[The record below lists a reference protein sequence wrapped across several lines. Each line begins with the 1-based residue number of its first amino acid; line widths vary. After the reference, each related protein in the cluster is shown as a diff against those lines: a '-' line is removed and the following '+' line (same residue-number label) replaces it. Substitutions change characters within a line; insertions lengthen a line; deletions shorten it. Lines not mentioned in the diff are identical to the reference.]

1 MWYKD
6 NNLRRFSGIENRYCA
21 DISFFSQ
28 FYGILLFL
36 CIFQIINKHYFMKN
50 RIKFYSVLLAL
61 LLLIANTLTSF
72 SCTNVLVSKG
82 ASLDGSVMISYLA
95 DAGGFMD
102 PLYFAAGKTYSRG
115 DSIEIFEWDTGE
127 FLGRIAQVEKTYK
140 VIGNMNE
147 NQVAIGETTFTGRPE
162 LTAPN
167 GILDYGSLMYLALQR
182 SKTAREAI
190 GVMTELVAAYGYA
203 STGESF
209 SIADKDE
216 VWILELIG
224 KGSFEKGA
232 VWVAARVPD
241 GYIAAHA
248 NQARIRKIDWD
259 DTENWLWSDDLV
271 SFARARGWFEGP
283 DRDFNFVEAYN
294 PLDPGSLLLCEGR
307 VWSIF
312 RRAAPSANFSD
323 EYWRC
328 VEGAEPYPLF
338 VKPDEKIS
346 LQAMMNLTRDH
357 FQGTPYDLTSGVAA
371 GPYKLPYRWRSLYF
385 SLENDTT
392 AYAYERPISQ
402 QQTGFSFVA
411 QSRNWL
417 PDHIGGIFWYGVD
430 DTYSTCYMPLYMG
443 MDRAPVSLITGD
455 INAFDWNSAFWVFN
469 LVANY
474 AYGMYEYMIKDIQKV
489 QSELETRSI
498 QMTRAVDQGALALSQ
513 TSPEMMNEYL
523 SDFSVNNA
531 EYVVQRWRE
540 LGYYLFTKYNDRYI
554 NESGGPRPYPRGV
567 GYPEE
572 WNRRAVE
579 ERPGFYDV
587 RWRKPGESTH

>member
-1 MWYKD
+1 MKKHFFYFG
-6 NNLRRFSGIENRYCA
+6 FSA
-21 DISFFSQ
+21 FFLMAWGMS
-28 FYGILLFL
+28 LPS
-36 CIFQIINKHYFMKN
+36 H
-50 RIKFYSVLLAL
+50 A
-61 LLLIANTLTSF
+61 
-72 SCTNVLVSKG
+72 CTNVLVSRG
-82 ASLDGSVMISYLA
+82 ASADGSVMISYLA

-102 PLYFAAGKTYSRG
+102 PLYFSPAQTHAPG
-115 DSIEIFEWDTGE
+115 DSIDIYEWDTGD
-127 FLGRIAQVEKTYK
+127 FLGRIAQAERTFK

-147 NQVAIGETTFTGRPE
+147 YQVAIGETTFTGRSE
-162 LTAPN
+162 LGTAN

-182 SKTAREAI
+182 ARTAREAI
-190 GVMTELVAAYGYA
+190 RIMTTLVNEYGYA

-209 SIADKDE
+209 SVADKDE

-224 KGSFEKGA
+224 KGDYEKGA

-259 DTENWLWSDDLV
+259 DEDNWMWADDLV
-271 SFARARGWFEGP
+271 SFARARGWFGG
-283 DRDFNFVEAYN
+283 DTRDFNFVEAYN
-294 PLDPGSLLLCEGR
+294 PPTPRSLLLCEGR

-312 RRAAPSANFSD
+312 RRAAPSENFSD

-338 VKPDEKIS
+338 VKPDEKIT
-346 LQAMMNLTRDH
+346 LQAMKNLTRDH
-357 FQGTPYDLTSGVAA
+357 FQDTPYDLTKGVAA
-371 GPYKLPYRWRSLYF
+371 GPYGLPYRWRSLF
-385 SLENDTT
+385 FTLEGDTMS
-392 AYAYERPISQ
+392 YAYERPISQ
-402 QQTGFSFVA
+402 QQTGFSFVS

-417 PDHIGGIFWYGVD
+417 PDEIGGIFWYGVD

-443 MDRAPVSLITGD
+443 IDRVPVSLTTGD

-474 AYGMYEYMIKDIQKV
+474 AYGMYAYMIEDIQVV
-489 QSELETRSI
+489 QSELEERSR
-498 QMTRAVDQGALALSQ
+498 QLTNAVDQGALALHQ
-513 TSPEMMNEYL
+513 TNRSMMHEYL

-540 LGYYLFTKYNDRYI
+540 LGYALFTKYNDRYI
-554 NESGGPRPYPRGV
+554 NETGGPRPYPRGV

-572 WNRRAVE
+572 WNRKAVE

-587 RWRKPGESTH
+587 RWRKPGEPTH